1 MKTLF
6 TLGACALL
14 SLTIFS
20 CTAEEFETEAK
31 KSEIQ
36 KVIPSNVQAIE
47 TGPGDDPV
55 NLPPPPPPKK

>member
-36 KVIPSNVQAIE
+36 KVIPTNTQATE
-47 TGPGDDPV
+47 NGPGDDPV
-55 NLPPPPPPKK
+55 PVVPPKK